1 MLVNISLNLA
11 LFNQMQGDEGL
22 VGAGLAERRRT
33 FALCLWIQ
41 GQPLFATRQSAIKHV
56 VEGRTYKDLLGCW
69 FKCSRCIDGHMKDW
83 PRRCHSRRAV
93 IAVEIQRETE
103 DSKKKRGGVI
113 EVIILT
119 GGLSG
124 RGLTSHV
131 TLSKQGHS
139 LRQWYPFL
147 IGS

>member
-56 VEGRTYKDLLGCW
+56 HREHVARVQRQSRQDVKEEEKRGRTRAEQQGQ
-69 FKCSRCIDGHMKDW
+69 R
-83 PRRCHSRRAV
+83 SRRAR
-93 IAVEIQRETE
+93 IHTREEAEEIKEGSRECC
-103 DSKKKRGGVI
+103 
-113 EVIILT
+113 
-119 GGLSG
+119 
-124 RGLTSHV
+124 
-131 TLSKQGHS
+131 
-139 LRQWYPFL
+139 
-147 IGS
+147 